1 MKANPTTR
9 LLNEV
14 NIMKDLKLFDNGGL
28 TADRYAAIFTGDYPG
43 REDGLLYVTF
53 SENPAH
59 PQGVWMYGTTHDI
72 DDWPKDE
79 KEITLEDLP
88 KKARICILE
97 EYEDVMKGE

>member
-1 MKANPTTR
+1 
-9 LLNEV
+9 
-14 NIMKDLKLFDNGGL
+14 MKDLKIYDNGGA
-28 TADRYAAIFTGDYPG
+28 TADRYTAIFTGDYPG

-59 PQGVWMYGTTHDI
+59 PQGVWMHGVMPEIYG
-72 DDWPKDE
+72 PLPDE

-88 KKARICILE
+88 EKARICILE